1 MTQVSRD
8 GAEGQRRGIVRLRIQ
23 QVISFV
29 ADPSSCTPPPPPV
42 YIDLKYVLELLQGPI
57 LALFQSTSNMATNP
71 SCPAAALPSHLESLR
86 LICRIWFSL
95 NWLDLPEYFEDHMKE
110 WMDEFA
116 KFLR

>member
-1 MTQVSRD
+1 MPESSEGED
-8 GAEGQRRGIVRLRIQ
+8 G
-23 QVISFV
+23 
-29 ADPSSCTPPPPPV
+29 
-42 YIDLKYVLELLQGPI
+42 
-57 LALFQSTSNMATNP
+57 
-71 SCPAAALPSHLESLR
+71 HLESLR